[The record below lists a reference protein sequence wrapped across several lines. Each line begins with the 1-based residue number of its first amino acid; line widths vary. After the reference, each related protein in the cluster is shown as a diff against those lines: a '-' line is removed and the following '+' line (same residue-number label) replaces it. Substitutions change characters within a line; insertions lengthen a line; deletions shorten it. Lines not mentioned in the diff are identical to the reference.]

1 MSTLYIT
8 PFPLPVLGGTL
19 PTVALRRT
27 PPCGGPAGLS
37 LPCWRGPCLLGCGAP
52 EREREREL
60 HLSSHTR
67 LMQVLPGYP
76 LADQE
81 YTIRE
86 SELHVGQ
93 ILVVTTRG
101 LKDRRAFRQNK
112 QSEEVS
118 YMRSKP
124 YL

>member
-1 MSTLYIT
+1 
-8 PFPLPVLGGTL
+8 
-19 PTVALRRT
+19 
-27 PPCGGPAGLS
+27 
-37 LPCWRGPCLLGCGAP
+37 
-52 EREREREL
+52 
-60 HLSSHTR
+60 
-67 LMQVLPGYP
+67 MQVLPGHP

-112 QSEEVS
+112 QSEELS

>member
-1 MSTLYIT
+1 MCS
-8 PFPLPVLGGTL
+8 L
-19 PTVALRRT
+19 PTQHRER
-27 PPCGGPAGLS
+27 
-37 LPCWRGPCLLGCGAP
+37 

-67 LMQVLPGYP
+67 LMQVLPRHP

-86 SELHVGQ
+86 SELHVRQ

-112 QSEEVS
+112 QSKGVN
-118 YMRSKP
+118 YM
-124 YL
+124 

>member
-1 MSTLYIT
+1 MKQCHQYKEGQAYEYLYE
-8 PFPLPVLGGTL
+8 PLM
-19 PTVALRRT
+19 
-27 PPCGGPAGLS
+27 
-37 LPCWRGPCLLGCGAP
+37 GC

-67 LMQVLPGYP
+67 LMQVLPGHP

-86 SELHVGQ
+86 SELHVRQ

-101 LKDRRAFRQNK
+101 LKDRIAFRQNK
-112 QSEEVS
+112 QSKGVN
-118 YMRSKP
+118 YM
-124 YL
+124 